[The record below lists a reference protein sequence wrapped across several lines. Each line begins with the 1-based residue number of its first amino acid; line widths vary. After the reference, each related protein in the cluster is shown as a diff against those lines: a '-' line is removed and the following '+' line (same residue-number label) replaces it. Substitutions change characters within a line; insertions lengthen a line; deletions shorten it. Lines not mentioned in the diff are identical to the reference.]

1 MIQLSWTKFYLDFFD
16 DARVQVI
23 ETMPDAD
30 AIYSIW
36 FKLLA
41 FVGRQ
46 NPSGVFLIHTG
57 GQADDL
63 PITEE
68 VISTVTRRPIT
79 TVRLALST
87 FERLGLIERVGGVYA
102 YTDWERIVDQQR
114 LRSLEERRERK
125 ALGTGAKKQTK
136 EEIVLAYAA
145 EHPEAT
151 KSEIARETGV
161 SRPSVIKYLR
171 NASPAQKELPAP
183 VSETVNGVKTGVK
196 SGLSTFTGEGVN
208 INTDIDSHFNS
219 QKPEKQLVDGVAQ
232 EVSKTT
238 LQNKIEDIDIR
249 DTSSSDV
256 AGDNLTGRSA
266 DRPTLAEVRAFFSEQ
281 RLRIDPDRFFDVNE
295 RRGWVTNT
303 GKPVD
308 DWKGL
313 ALTWNR
319 HQTGPAPSA
328 ATGQSPEKQ
337 ECPSVEEVMR
347 DYHCDRETAEEMIR
361 EDPFF

>member
-1 MIQLSWTKFYLDFFD
+1 MIRLSWTKFYLDFFD

-79 TVRLALST
+79 TVRLALAT
-87 FERLGLIERVGGVYA
+87 FERLGLIERVDGVYA
-102 YTDWERIVDQQR
+102 YTDWDRLVDQQR
-114 LRSLEERRERK
+114 LRSLEERREQK
-125 ALGTGAKKQTK
+125 ALGAAERKRSK
-136 EEIVLAYAA
+136 EELVRAYVA
-145 EHPEAT
+145 EHPGAS

-161 SRPSVIKYLR
+161 PRTTVIRYLKGV
-171 NASPAQKELPAP
+171 QKG
-183 VSETVNGVKTGVK
+183 VSTDCPPCPN
-196 SGLSTFTGEGVN
+196 GLSTRVSMDTKMDTLVD
-208 INTDIDSHFNS
+208 T
-219 QKPEKQLVDGVAQ
+219 QKPQVVDAVSGGVH
-232 EVSKTT
+232 SKIE
-238 LQNKIEDIDIR
+238 NKMEDID
-249 DTSSSDV
+249 TSPSSSDA
-256 AGDNLTGRSA
+256 AGDNVTGRGA
-266 DRPTLAEVRAFFSEQ
+266 ARPTLAEVRAFCSEQ
-281 RLRIDPDRFFDVNE
+281 RLRIDPDRFFDINE
-295 RRGWVTNT
+295 GRGWVTNT

-308 DWKGL
+308 DWKRL
-313 ALTWNR
+313 AMTWDR

-328 ATGQSPEKQ
+328 AKGQSSERQ
-337 ECPSVEEVMR
+337 ELPSVEEVMR